1 MTGLALIIGL
11 VAALV
16 VGGLWFALTLMQ
28 ANHPVDEVT
37 HDDQDDDTPPSTGRI
52 L

>member
-1 MTGLALIIGL
+1 MTVLAWVIGL

-16 VGGLWFALTLMQ
+16 IGGLWVALTLMQ

-37 HDDQDDDTPPSTGRI
+37 RDDQDDDARPSTWRI
-52 L
+52 P